1 MEIRAVLLQYCVDS
15 LSKLDLDPCN
25 ILDPRFSKTLR
36 IESRGEFVDVRGR
49 LRNFCGLLRKFESI
63 EKGYLARSIFHTT
76 ELDYT
81 VGT

>member
-15 LSKLDLDPCN
+15 LSKLDLDSCN

-49 LRNFCGLLRKFESI
+49 LRNFLWAFKKVQVNRKRIPRAINFS
-63 EKGYLARSIFHTT
+63 H
-76 ELDYT
+76 D
-81 VGT
+81 